1 MVAAAQPRAGVRGAT
16 SGKAGLGGGREEGEG
31 VSEGDEGCVRHR
43 AKFSARLRRAKFYE
57 RGATELA
64 SEFLNC
70 TEKLARFQLVI
81 FYFKVSKSKDFRCSR
96 IGGVQG
102 AGAGLVRGDLYSWG
116 AQCLGDSAATF
127 CCPGLTKTG
136 P

>member
-1 MVAAAQPRAGVRGAT
+1 MRG
-16 SGKAGLGGGREEGEG
+16 
-31 VSEGDEGCVRHR
+31 VRHR
-43 AKFSARLRRAKFYE
+43 AKIFGAPAARQVCE

-102 AGAGLVRGDLYSWG
+102 AGAGPGGSDTHKRRSSGHKLTLGTGVWCLVAFSSDALRTRGASRE
-116 AQCLGDSAATF
+116 
-127 CCPGLTKTG
+127 
-136 P
+136 

>member
-43 AKFSARLRRAKFYE
+43 AKFSARLLRAKFYE

-70 TEKLARFQLVI
+70 TEKLAHFQLLRVVI
-81 FYFKVSKSKDFRCSR
+81 FYFKVSKNRSST
-96 IGGVQG
+96 VWY
-102 AGAGLVRGDLYSWG
+102 L
-116 AQCLGDSAATF
+116 
-127 CCPGLTKTG
+127 
-136 P
+136 